1 MAKSLNDILNGVKK
15 SKVEAGTT
23 GDDPGVDYAEKM
35 KDGRDFV
42 AQHKVEKHEDRV
54 GNDDEV
60 YKASKVKKA
69 SMERHGHDPDPKA
82 KKVYAAANEEVEQID
97 ELSKEKLDG
106 VKKEVTRRK
115 ENAQAALDDGHKSTV
130 LPKFIKQYDNILGK
144 INKKTQ
150 TESKM
155 ACEACGEE
163 PCGCGGMKKGGKKVL
178 AEKKPKAKTVH
189 ESAIMKAVEMVQR
202 SKASELLDEDTV
214 KSQLRD
220 LSAKAMEVVLSSSD
234 DFINESYVQHKIA
247 QANKAIEDIHELMNY
262 KNKV

>member
-23 GDDPGVDYAEKM
+23 GDNPGVDYAEKM

-60 YKASKVKKA
+60 YKASKIKQSKDDN
-69 SMERHGHDPDPKA
+69 HGHTPDPKA
-82 KKVYAAANEEVEQID
+82 KNAYAAANQQ
-97 ELSKEKLDG
+97 
-106 VKKEVTRRK
+106 
-115 ENAQAALDDGHKSTV
+115 N
-130 LPKFIKQYDNILGK
+130 
-144 INKKTQ
+144 
-150 TESKM
+150 ESKM
-155 ACEACGEE
+155 VCEDCGEE
-163 PCGCGGMKKGGKKVL
+163 PCGCGGMKKGKKVL
-178 AEKKPKAKTVH
+178 TEKKPKNVH
-189 ESAIMKAVEMVQR
+189 EAAIMKAVEMVQR

-220 LSAKAMEVVLSSSD
+220 LSAKSMEIVLSSSD

-247 QANKAIEDIHELMNY
+247 QANKAIEDIHELMNF
-262 KNKV
+262 KNKKKIKSESSKVPNTTSLTGEFAAKNMGYV

>member
-1 MAKSLNDILNGVKK
+1 MAKSLNDILKGVKK
-15 SKVEAGTT
+15 SKVEAGST

-82 KKVYAAANEEVEQID
+82 KNVYKSANQQ
-97 ELSKEKLDG
+97 
-106 VKKEVTRRK
+106 
-115 ENAQAALDDGHKSTV
+115 N
-130 LPKFIKQYDNILGK
+130 
-144 INKKTQ
+144 
-150 TESKM
+150 ESKM
-155 ACEACGEE
+155 VCEGCGEE
-163 PCGCGGMKKGGKKVL
+163 PCGCSNMKKGGKKVL
-178 AEKKPKAKTVH
+178 AEKKPKTVH
-189 ESAIMKAVEMVQR
+189 ESAIIKAVEMVQR

-234 DFINESYVQHKIA
+234 DFMNESYVQHKIA

-262 KNKV
+262 KNKKKIKAESSKVPNTTSLTGEYGAKSIAHV